1 MLNDKE
7 TREAVA
13 LQNCEQVSAAGV
25 STDGTSLPCTKPD
38 EKQTNTQDKCQL
50 WRVNQ
55 GDLLSC
61 PNNPSQLESL
71 LIPVEKKEG
80 SMYIALEGENA
91 QSASQKNELKSIN

>member
-38 EKQTNTQDKCQL
+38 EKQTNTQDKC
-50 WRVNQ
+50 
-55 GDLLSC
+55 
-61 PNNPSQLESL
+61 
-71 LIPVEKKEG
+71 
-80 SMYIALEGENA
+80 
-91 QSASQKNELKSIN
+91 